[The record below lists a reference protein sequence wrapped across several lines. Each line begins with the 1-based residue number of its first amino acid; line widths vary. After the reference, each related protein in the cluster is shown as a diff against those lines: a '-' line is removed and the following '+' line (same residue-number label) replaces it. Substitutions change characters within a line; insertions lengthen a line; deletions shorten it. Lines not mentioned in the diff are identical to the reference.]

1 MNVYF
6 AAPIRGDRSKIE
18 TNKYIVN
25 FIKER
30 GHEVLTDHTVKEK
43 EKLIEIENNFGST
56 NIYKRDMKW
65 IDECDILIAEATAPS
80 FGVGYEVGYMLGSE
94 DLRNKKVIILFDR
107 IIESQVSAMVTGNCD
122 KNAIVYGYESVDD
135 IGRFLRNYL

>member
-1 MNVYF
+1 MNVYL

-25 FIKER
+25 FVKER
-30 GHEVLTDHTVKEK
+30 GHEVLTDHIVKEK

-65 IDECDILIAEATAPS
+65 IDECDILIAEATVPS
-80 FGVGYEVGYMLGSE
+80 FGVGYEVGYMLGSK
-94 DLRNKKVIILFDR
+94 DLKDKKVIILFDR
-107 IIESQVSAMVTGNCD
+107 TIESEVSAMATGNCD
-122 KNAIVYGYESVDD
+122 ENAVVYGYKSIDD
-135 IGRFLRNYL
+135 IGRFLKSYL